1 MDLKSFNPLED
12 IKGMSEAETSLLFA
26 TGFSNIHE
34 LSEANATHL
43 WGRLDHQNSSLKLLE
58 KLPDIDTVKDWIAQA
73 KLIDPLAVAHQVLQE
88 RLSSE
93 GKIYTLDQW
102 KDYIAE
108 VPPPKKA
115 EMLFIIDQTL
125 QILEQMYVH
134 LSMKRA
140 RRAINPGQALRLLKQ
155 KVSDNMDHH
164 AFHEEMLEIL
174 HSLGDIHTAYRLP
187 APYRHAVAFL
197 PMLFKRCVD
206 PEAADGDTERER
218 YIVTRTLWEPSRHL
232 PLQIGDEIV
241 SWNGVPIAEAVS
253 YHGRMV
259 EGSNTAAGKNFGML
273 YMTMR
278 WLGASYQPHSPWVIW
293 EYRTKKGHIRE
304 LRLEW
309 RIILLNSGQDK
320 EYMTRAQYLWF
331 MFNPDSGDMPHDGAM
346 NPSSQ
351 IGRATSMAIFAPHKD
366 ADSTERRRLRELR
379 QQMDKLARSGG
390 RRRAFR
396 EDAKSRAELHKVF
409 RDDAI
414 AGNVPGTLK
423 LSRRVIDS
431 YMAGFFEAEIIAD
444 QGAEYGYIRI
454 RAFPFSGVKEETTHT
469 HFVTEFRRLLSQMPE
484 NGLIL
489 DVRGNPGGSTKNAE
503 MILQLISPSEI
514 EPLSFQFLASPF
526 TRDIT
531 SKPANAAVFGKW
543 AESVDLAVRTGALF
557 SQGHPISNKADI
569 NYWGQEYFAGLV
581 LLTSATSYSA
591 ADFFSASFQDHE
603 IGQIIGVDD
612 TTGGGGANVW
622 FYREHLLK
630 FLPDDEATVDSIE
643 WPQSI
648 NLQFAARLVQRNRKN
663 QGVPIEEIGV
673 RTPKDSR
680 YQMTRRDLLESDVEL
695 LRYATNTLASRPHYD
710 LDVFIEIDKNG
721 KSIIRV
727 SSLHIAWL
735 DMLINGR
742 LLESLDVTIKG
753 VGRGEDVIFRL
764 PDDIEQDTVIE
775 INGYARAGKGS
786 KRVARY
792 KYRVPTGDQGSD
804 KPLPAKSVE

>member
-1 MDLKSFNPLED
+1 
-12 IKGMSEAETSLLFA
+12 
-26 TGFSNIHE
+26 
-34 LSEANATHL
+34 
-43 WGRLDHQNSSLKLLE
+43 
-58 KLPDIDTVKDWIAQA
+58 
-73 KLIDPLAVAHQVLQE
+73 
-88 RLSSE
+88 
-93 GKIYTLDQW
+93 
-102 KDYIAE
+102 
-108 VPPPKKA
+108 
-115 EMLFIIDQTL
+115 
-125 QILEQMYVH
+125 
-134 LSMKRA
+134 
-140 RRAINPGQALRLLKQ
+140 
-155 KVSDNMDHH
+155 
-164 AFHEEMLEIL
+164 
-174 HSLGDIHTAYRLP
+174 
-187 APYRHAVAFL
+187 
-197 PMLFKRCVD
+197 
-206 PEAADGDTERER
+206 
-218 YIVTRTLWEPSRHL
+218 
-232 PLQIGDEIV
+232 
-241 SWNGVPIAEAVS
+241 
-253 YHGRMV
+253 
-259 EGSNTAAGKNFGML
+259 ML

-293 EYRTKKGHIRE
+293 EYRTNKGHVRE
-304 LRLEW
+304 IRLEW
-309 RIILLNSGQDK
+309 RIIRLNAGQDK
-320 EYMTRAQYLWF
+320 DYMTRAQYLWF

-351 IGRATSMAIFAPHKD
+351 IGRATSMAIFTPKKD
-366 ADSTERRRLRELR
+366 ANSAERGRLRGLR
-379 QQMDKLARSGG
+379 QEMDKLARSGG

-396 EDAKSRAELHKVF
+396 EDIISRTGLLRAF
-409 RDDAI
+409 RDDAGSGS
-414 AGNVPGTLK
+414 AAPGTLK
-423 LSRRVIDS
+423 LSRHVINS
-431 YMAGFFEAEIIAD
+431 YMAGFFEAEVITH

-454 RAFPFSGVKEETTHT
+454 RAFPFSGAKEGTTHT

-484 NGLIL
+484 KGLIL

-503 MILQLISPSEI
+503 MILQLISPSDI

-531 SKPANAAVFGKW
+531 AKPANAAVFGRWKD
-543 AESVDLAVRTGALF
+543 SVDLAVRTGALF
-557 SQGHPISNKADI
+557 SQGHPISDKADI

-630 FLPDDEATVDSIE
+630 FLPDSEATMDSSE
-643 WPQSI
+643 WPHSI

-673 RTPKDSR
+673 RTPEDNR

-695 LRYATNTLASRPHYD
+695 LRYATNALASRPHYD
-710 LDVFIEIDKNG
+710 LDVFNEIDNNG

-764 PDDIEQDTVIE
+764 PDDIESNTVIE
-775 INGYARAGKGS
+775 INGFARFGKGS

-792 KYRVPTGDQGSD
+792 KYRVPKGDQEPD
-804 KPLPAKSVE
+804 KPLPAKSIEA

>member
-1 MDLKSFNPLED
+1 MHLKNFNPLAEID
-12 IKGMSEAETSLLFA
+12 GLDEAATSLLFA
-26 TGFSNIHE
+26 AGVSNVHE
-34 LSEANATHL
+34 LSEANAVHL
-43 WGRLDHQNSSLKLLE
+43 WGLLDHQNNGLNLLE
-58 KLPDIDTVKDWIAQA
+58 QLPEVDTIKHWIAQA
-73 KLIDPLAVAHQVLQE
+73 KAIDPLAVAHQQLQDS
-88 RLSSE
+88 LGSA
-93 GKIYTLDQW
+93 GQIFTLEQW
-102 KDYIAE
+102 KERISNLDPLS
-108 VPPPKKA
+108 VN
-115 EMLFIIDQTL
+115 EMHFIVDQTL
-125 QILEQMYVH
+125 EIIEQMYVH

-155 KVSDNMDHH
+155 KISDEWGHN

-197 PMLFKRCVD
+197 PMLFRSCVD
-206 PEAADGDTERER
+206 LEAADGDVNRER
-218 YIVTRTLWEPSRHL
+218 YIVTKTLWKPSRHL
-232 PLQIGDEIV
+232 PLQPGDEIV
-241 SWNGVPIAEAVS
+241 SWNGVPIAEAVAFHS
-253 YHGRMV
+253 RLV
-259 EGSNTAAGKNFGML
+259 EGSNTSAGKNFGML

-293 EYRTKKGHIRE
+293 EYRNQDGHVRE
-304 LRLEW
+304 VRLEW
-309 RIILLNSGQDK
+309 RIILLDEGLDK
-320 EYMTRAQYLWF
+320 GYMTRAQYLWF
-331 MFNPDSGDMPHDGAM
+331 MFNPNSGNLPHDGAM

-351 IGRATSMAIFAPHKD
+351 IGRATSMAIFAPHKN
-366 ADSTERRRLRELR
+366 ASRAQMEANQELR

-390 RRRAFR
+390 RRRAFL
-396 EDAKSRAELHKVF
+396 EDAISRTGIF
-409 RDDAI
+409 RAYS
-414 AGNVPGTLK
+414 GNVPGSLK
-423 LSRRVIDS
+423 LTRRDIES
-431 YMAGFFEAEIIAD
+431 YMAGFFEAEVIGN

-454 RAFPFSGVKEETTHT
+454 RAFPFAGADEETTHT

-514 EPLSFQFLASPF
+514 EPLSFQFLASPL
-526 TRDIT
+526 TREIT
-531 SKPANAAVFGKW
+531 AKPANAAVFGKW
-543 AESVDLAVRTGALF
+543 KDSVDLAVRTGALF
-557 SQGHPISNKADI
+557 SQGHPLSDKADI
-569 NYWGQEYFAGLV
+569 NYWGQEYFAGVV

-603 IGQIIGVDD
+603 IGQLVGVDD

-630 FLPDDEATVDSIE
+630 FLPDGEASVDRVE
-643 WPQSI
+643 WPQSV

-663 QGVPIEEIGV
+663 HGVPIEEIGV
-673 RTPKDSR
+673 RTPEGNR
-680 YQMTRRDLLESDVEL
+680 YKMTRRDLLESDVDL
-695 LRYATNTLASRPHYD
+695 LRYAIQEKLAGMAHYD
-710 LDVFIEIDKNG
+710 LDVFNEIDKQG

-753 VGRGEDVIFRL
+753 SGRGEDVIFQL
-764 PDDIEQDTVIE
+764 PDDIEPDTVIE
-775 INGYARAGKGS
+775 IDGYARFGKSS

-792 KYRVPTGDQGSD
+792 KYRVQTGGREHN
-804 KPLPAKSVE
+804 KPLPAKSVDA

>member
-12 IKGMSEAETSLLFA
+12 IKGMSEAQTSLLFA

-34 LSEANATHL
+34 LSEANPVHL

-58 KLPDIDTVKDWIAQA
+58 QLPEVDTVKDWIAQA
-73 KLIDPLAVAHQVLQE
+73 KKIDPLAVAHQALQE

-93 GKIYTLDQW
+93 GLIFTLDQW
-102 KDYIAE
+102 KEYIGRFD
-108 VPPPKKA
+108 PPTKD

-125 QILEQMYVH
+125 RILEQMYVH

-197 PMLFKRCVD
+197 PMLFQRCID
-206 PEAADGDTERER
+206 PQAVDGDTERER
-218 YIVTRTLWEPSRHL
+218 YIVTKTLWEPSRHL
-232 PLQIGDEIV
+232 PLQIGDELI
-241 SWNGVPIAEAVS
+241 SWNGVPIAEAVA
-253 YHGRMV
+253 YHGRLV
-259 EGSNTAAGKNFGML
+259 EGSNAAAGKNFGML

-304 LRLEW
+304 IRLEW
-309 RIILLNSGQDK
+309 RIIMLNADQDK
-320 EYMTRAQYLWF
+320 DYMTRAQYLWF
-331 MFNPDSGDMPHDGAM
+331 MFNPSSGNLPHDGAM

-351 IGRATSMAIFAPHKD
+351 IGRATSMAVFAPQKN
-366 ADSTERRRLRELR
+366 ADSAERGRLRELR
-379 QQMDKLARSGG
+379 QQMDTLARSGG
-390 RRRAFR
+390 RRKA
-396 EDAKSRAELHKVF
+396 F

-414 AGNVPGTLK
+414 SRTGLYRVFRSHAKAGSEPGKLK
-423 LSRRVIDS
+423 LIRRDVES
-431 YMAGFFEAEIIAD
+431 YMAGFFEAEVVIH
-444 QGAEYGYIRI
+444 QGVEYGYVRI
-454 RAFPFSGVKEETTHT
+454 RAFPFSGPNEETTHT

-514 EPLSFQFLASPF
+514 DPLSFQFLASPF

-557 SQGHPISNKADI
+557 SQGHPISDKADI
-569 NYWGQEYFAGLV
+569 NYWGQEYFAGMV

-603 IGQIIGVDD
+603 IGQIIGIDD

-630 FLPDDEATVDSIE
+630 FLPDNEAAADNIE

-673 RTPKDSR
+673 RTPKGNR
-680 YQMTRRDLLESDVEL
+680 YQVTRRDLLENDEDL
-695 LRYATNTLASRPHYD
+695 LRFAMTTLASLPHYD
-710 LDVFIEIDKNG
+710 LDVFNEIDKNG

-742 LLESLDVTIKG
+742 LLKSTDVTIKG

-764 PDDIEQDTVIE
+764 PDDIQSDTVIE
-775 INGYARAGKGS
+775 INGYARFGKGS

-792 KYRVPTGDQGSD
+792 KYRVPKSD
-804 KPLPAKSVE
+804 